1 MVITVM
7 RAVVMVMRM
16 VIMVDENGGHG
27 DEDGG
32 HVDENGGHGDK
43 EGVHYDEDGG
53 VGDQDND
60 FSFRC
65 KHLQLCILFVVLMT
79 PRVILGIDRCVC
91 IDSMY
96 VYLRFTDCTYR
107 LKLRMNII

>member
-1 MVITVM
+1 
-7 RAVVMVMRM
+7 
-16 VIMVDENGGHG
+16 MVDENGGHG

-32 HVDENGGHGDK
+32 HGDEDGGHGDE

-79 PRVILGIDRCVC
+79 LRVILGIDKCVC

-96 VYLRFTDCTYR
+96 V
-107 LKLRMNII
+107 